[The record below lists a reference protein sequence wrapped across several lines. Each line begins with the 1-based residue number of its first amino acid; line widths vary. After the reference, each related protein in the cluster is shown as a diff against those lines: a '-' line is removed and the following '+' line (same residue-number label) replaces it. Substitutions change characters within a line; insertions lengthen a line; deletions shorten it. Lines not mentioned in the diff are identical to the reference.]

1 MGNVDSHEVVKAKVH
16 HTYLQEKKG
25 DDASEYIITETK
37 SSHKY
42 LANADTDH
50 PVPLPQPKGRFSTH
64 LAEDEPDPDEE
75 DHVIELPSVSEWDV
89 SRSVTQN
96 KDRRDLKDH
105 MDQIGSDI
113 AVVFNQGMEAVSKW
127 DYNKS
132 YSDMK
137 DSVEKFGAQTVEEV
151 KKVKDPTGGLWD
163 EFTTI
168 LSDVAVATMEE
179 LVGDNRRVVN
189 KDVGF
194 FRVDG
199 DSSSSEDSSSRMRSR
214 PPQNRRDAR
223 HPRAPRRPEPTRASR
238 QSTTTTSSSSSSS
251 SEEVAVRRSSRSY
264 DRQPSTQARA
274 TSSSSG
280 EDMPFER
287 QESIASTDGALGDDA
302 PVFSPDSKQIDT
314 IT

>member
-1 MGNVDSHEVVKAKVH
+1 MDSHEVVKAKAH

-25 DDASEYIITETK
+25 EDASEYIITETK

-42 LANADTDH
+42 LPNAETDH

-105 MDQIGSDI
+105 MDQIQSDI
-113 AVVFNQGMEAVSKW
+113 AVVLNQGMEAVSKW

-132 YSDMK
+132 YNEMK
-137 DSVEKFGAQTVEEV
+137 DTVEKFGVQTVEEV

-199 DSSSSEDSSSRMRSR
+199 DSSSSEDSLSRTRSR

-223 HPRAPRRPEPTRASR
+223 HRAPRRPEPKRASR
-238 QSTTTTSSSSSSS
+238 HSSYSSTRSSSSS
-251 SEEVAVRRSSRSY
+251 SEADVAVRRSSRNY
-264 DRQPSTQARA
+264 DRQPPTQARSSA

-287 QESIASTDGALGDDA
+287 QESIACADAAPDDA
-302 PVFSPDSKQIDT
+302 SFNLHESKQAET
-314 IT
+314 TF